1 MMGILLRMRAR
12 SLVAVLG
19 LVMLGGC
26 RFKSWESFETAT
38 TPSVAGEW
46 QGDEYASGGIANA
59 SGGTQP
65 KTHYGLGAKTQ
76 GGKLE
81 GKYDQ
86 PMMGAGLRPGE
97 YNGSALPGTSRS
109 NAPIMQ
115 GEPGTVNSPTVAGGR
130 P

>member
-1 MMGILLRMRAR
+1 MTGILWRMRAR

-59 SGGTQP
+59 SGGT
-65 KTHYGLGAKTQ
+65 
-76 GGKLE
+76 
-81 GKYDQ
+81 
-86 PMMGAGLRPGE
+86 
-97 YNGSALPGTSRS
+97 RS
-109 NAPIMQ
+109 Q
-115 GEPGTVNSPTVAGGR
+115 NSSS
-130 P
+130 